1 LIEGDPSPAIHKAH
15 SVGHN
20 SSNIPIGRSNRINR
34 QKAFQ
39 FTCICG
45 IVWQLRACASISAK
59 KTITMRAMELIDIG
73 CNLTHD
79 SFDVDRD
86 KVIEA
91 AFQAGVCQMIVT
103 GASGEGSQKALQ
115 LANEWPQQLFA
126 TAGVH
131 PHHASDYDD
140 ATDSLLRELAGDNAV
155 VAIGETGLDYFRD
168 FSPREDQRSSFE
180 RHIQIAIDTGLPFF
194 LHQRDAHDDFVAIL
208 KEYRDQLNEVVVHCF
223 TGSKAELHECLD
235 LDFYIGITGWICD
248 ERRGTHMK
256 EYMGDIP
263 SNRLMIETDAPYLK
277 PRNLRPKVKSHRNEP
292 RLLPWILGTLAAC
305 RNENPEV
312 LAEATTRNARTFFRL
327 S

>member
-1 LIEGDPSPAIHKAH
+1 
-15 SVGHN
+15 
-20 SSNIPIGRSNRINR
+20 
-34 QKAFQ
+34 
-39 FTCICG
+39 
-45 IVWQLRACASISAK
+45 
-59 KTITMRAMELIDIG
+59 MELIDIG

-79 SFDVDRD
+79 SFDPDRD

-91 AFQAGVCQMIVT
+91 AYQAGVTRMIVT
-103 GASGEGSQKALQ
+103 GASAEGSKAALQ
-115 LANEWPQQLFA
+115 LANNWPRQLYA

-131 PHHASDYDD
+131 PHRASAYDD
-140 ATDSLLRELAGDNAV
+140 DTDSLLRDLANRKAV

-168 FSPREDQRSSFE
+168 FSPRDAQRDAFE
-180 RHIQIAIDTGLPFF
+180 RQIQIAIETGLPFF
-194 LHQRDAHDDFVAIL
+194 LHQRDAHSDFVAIL
-208 KEYRDQLNEVVVHCF
+208 KQYRDRLSDVVVHCF
-223 TGSKAELHECLD
+223 TGSKPELHECLD
-235 LDFYIGITGWICD
+235 LNCYIGITGWICD

-256 EYMGDIP
+256 EYMKDIP
-263 SNRLMIETDAPYLK
+263 SDKVMIETDAPYLK